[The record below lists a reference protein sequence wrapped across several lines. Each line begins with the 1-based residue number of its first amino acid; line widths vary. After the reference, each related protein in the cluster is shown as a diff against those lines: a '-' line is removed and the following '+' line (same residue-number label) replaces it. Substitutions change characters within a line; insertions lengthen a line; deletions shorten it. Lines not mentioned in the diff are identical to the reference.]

1 MNHVKTVSFDAGG
14 TLLYP
19 WPSVGEI
26 YAERMQA
33 HGMRVDAD
41 AVEAVANGSIEVE
54 PLISAVA
61 SLNDGGEW
69 FQRLYKNEEGLLKV
83 ILTP

>member
-1 MNHVKTVSFDAGG
+1 MNLFPEKLTED
-14 TLLYP
+14 
-19 WPSVGEI
+19 
-26 YAERMQA
+26 
-33 HGMRVDAD
+33 
-41 AVEAVANGSIEVE
+41 NGSIKVE

-61 SLNDGGEW
+61 NLEEGGEW